1 MAPIADRGVACA
13 AAAAAATDP
22 RPRKLRVGLLVGARQ
37 QPRWVIDAFAK
48 VAASDFAEIAVL
60 AVASSHHLTA
70 GKSSPRLL
78 RLYTSIDRLAF
89 GSDPSQLADIGAKV
103 AHRRFI
109 EHSAPAQLL
118 ELDLDVLFAVGELDD
133 TRFDGVARHGVWRFC
148 FGPER
153 NEPEALAGYR
163 EVAEDAP
170 VTGSG
175 IKVRLAPGARP
186 RLAYQSWSRTYPL
199 SVARNR
205 DRLLRKTAEFAYRT
219 LRELHRSGHG
229 WLEQCAPVKEPE
241 NRGQS
246 PIENRGQAPISASDA
261 SVTGNR
267 SLSPILDIGGR
278 ILQRGVEKAL
288 NVEQWFLAFRFR
300 ETCFGDA
307 RAIPSDLAGYTRVM
321 PPRDRSWADPFPIE
335 KDGRYFVFF
344 EELPFGASKG
354 HISMIELKRD
364 GSHSAPVRVL
374 ERDYHLSYP
383 FLIEQDGELLM
394 IPETAQNDSV
404 EVYRCVDFPLRWRLE
419 RVLLQGVRC
428 VDATFHRGPDRW
440 WMFAN
445 AAAPGSR
452 MFDDELHLFHAE
464 RLLGDW
470 QPHRRNPVK
479 SDARCSRPAGN
490 LYWQGG
496 ALYRPAQICVPLYGA
511 GLSINRVLRLTPLDY
526 AERQVERILPE
537 RSSGVLGVHTVNRAG
552 ELTVIDA
559 FARRRR
565 F

>member
-1 MAPIADRGVACA
+1 MA
-13 AAAAAATDP
+13 AAAAIEP
-22 RPRKLRVGLLVGARQ
+22 QPRKLRVGLLLDARA

-48 VAASDFAEIAVL
+48 VAASDFAEIALLGLVSPEKPD
-60 AVASSHHLTA
+60 AASS
-70 GKSSPRLL
+70 GLL

-89 GSDPSQLADIGAKV
+89 GSDPSELGDIAGQV
-103 AHRRFI
+103 AHRRFM
-109 EHSAPAQLL
+109 EHAAPAQLVG
-118 ELDLDVLFAVGELDD
+118 LDLDVVFAVGELDD
-133 TRFDGVARHGVWRFC
+133 VRFDGIARYGVWRFC
-148 FGPER
+148 FGPQR
-153 NEPEALAGYR
+153 NDPEALAGYR

-175 IKVRLAPGARP
+175 VKVRLARGTAP

-205 DRLLRKTAEFAYRT
+205 DRLLRKTSEFAYRA

-229 WLEQCAPVKEPE
+229 WLEQCAPIK
-241 NRGQS
+241 
-246 PIENRGQAPISASDA
+246 ENRGQAPISNSASA
-261 SVTGNR
+261 PGNR
-267 SLSPILDIGGR
+267 SLSPIFHIGAK
-278 ILQRGVEKAL
+278 ILQRGLEKAL

-300 ETCFGDA
+300 ETRFGDA
-307 RAIPSDLAGYTRVM
+307 RAIPSSLAGYTRIM
-321 PPRDRSWADPFPIE
+321 PPKDRTWADPFPIE

-344 EELPFGASKG
+344 EELPFSSSKA

-383 FLIEQDGELLM
+383 FLIEQDGALLM
-394 IPETAQNDSV
+394 IPETAQNGTV

-419 RVLLQGVRC
+419 RVLLEGVRC
-428 VDATFHRGPDRW
+428 VDATFHRAPDRW

-445 AAAPGSR
+445 ATAVGRESGR
-452 MFDDELHLFHAE
+452 GDSGGMFDDELHLFHAE

-479 SDARCSRPAGN
+479 SDARCARPAGN
-490 LYWQGG
+490 LYWQRG

-511 GLSINRVLRLTPLDY
+511 GLSINRVLRLTPHDY
-526 AERQVERILPE
+526 AERQVERILPA
-537 RSSGVLGVHTVNRAG
+537 RSSGVLGLHTVNRAG
-552 ELTVIDA
+552 DLTVIDA